1 MQKQNLAGT
10 ASNAPAPGLVSGS
23 NSWAPNT
30 QAPKLKQICHLKEKT
45 KKTKNK
51 PPPPPPPPTTTTKTA
66 SNLGW
71 LHYMPIALLHK

>member
-45 KKTKNK
+45 KKNK
-51 PPPPPPPPTTTTKTA
+51 KQTTTTTTNNNNNNNNKN
-66 SNLGW
+66 SF
-71 LHYMPIALLHK
+71 